1 MKKFLLLFVLYISV
15 LAHSQSSVNTDK
27 FKSQKIIEIS
37 FSIDSLIKSELG
49 NLKVN
54 HEFDSI
60 CHEMA
65 QKYILKQD
73 DEKYNGIHWQFV
85 SAISVNNNQL
95 SYYDLPKNYIIEEVK
110 QAISG
115 RDLKVWEFTSYS
127 VVFGEYAGKSY
138 MVLGID
144 Y

>member
-1 MKKFLLLFVLYISV
+1 MKIFLVLFVLHISV
-15 LAHSQSSVNTDK
+15 LAHSQTSVKTDK
-27 FKSQKIIEIS
+27 VKTQKIIEIS

-49 NLKVN
+49 NLKVK

-60 CHEMA
+60 CHDMA

-73 DEKYNGIHWQFV
+73 DEKYNGIHWKFV

-95 SYYDLPKNYIIEEVK
+95 SYYDLPKNHILEGVK
-110 QAISG
+110 KAISG
-115 RDLKVWEFTSYS
+115 HDLKDWGFTSYS

-138 MVLGID
+138 MLLGID

>member
-1 MKKFLLLFVLYISV
+1 MKKFLILCVLHISV
-15 LAHSQSSVNTDK
+15 LAHSQSSGNTDK
-27 FKSQKIIEIS
+27 LKTQKIIEIS

-49 NLKVN
+49 NLKVK

-60 CHEMA
+60 CHDMA

-73 DEKYNGIHWQFV
+73 DQKYNGIHWKFV
-85 SAISVNNNQL
+85 SSISFNNNQL
-95 SYYDLPKNYIIEEVK
+95 SYCDLPKNDIVEGVK

-115 RDLKVWEFTSYS
+115 RDLKDWEFTSYS